1 MQWYEKIRNLENPQ
15 SALQLGQETA
25 IINSIGGIQMNDSET
40 LQAILS
46 EIKEI
51 KQDVS
56 GLRTDVSGLKTDV
69 SGLKTDVSGLKT
81 DVSGLKTDVSG
92 LKTDVSE
99 LKTDVSGL
107 KQHVSSMEEKQNTLE
122 NAILK
127 INLTLENETNKKIGL
142 MYESHQDILD
152 KLKKT
157 AQIDVTQN
165 RVSVLEG
172 VVKKHSDDIRELK
185 TKIG

>member
-1 MQWYEKIRNLENPQ
+1 
-15 SALQLGQETA
+15 
-25 IINSIGGIQMNDSET
+25 MNDSET

-92 LKTDVSE
+92 LKTDVS
-99 LKTDVSGL
+99 GL

-157 AQIDVTQN
+157 AQIDETKN
-165 RVSVLEG
+165 RISVLEG